1 MDDLATYSKH
11 LVNFGPVTAK
21 FKKGK
26 DVQTLVD
33 QQFCLHGATAIDFVG
48 ISSLLSFPKRIEY
61 CHADFQKSSPDDQ
74 AIQRVKIW

>member
-1 MDDLATYSKH
+1 MNDLATYSKH

-26 DVQTLVD
+26 DVRHPRRSAV
-33 QQFCLHGATAIDFVG
+33 CLHGATAIDFVG